1 MNKNLK
7 LLVLIFAVLLSA
19 CGQSDKINARS
30 DRSMYRSL
38 SGIQRNL
45 PAQQKV
51 EFQVSFWS
59 LKQFAE
65 NEAEF
70 RDQIH
75 RKTVPEIIELGKE
88 NFAAQ
93 SAKGNAKF
101 IKYATWDEM
110 IAELVE
116 ERKRT
121 ELRAGRRDPRDEGNK
136 IHKM

>member
-30 DRSMYRSL
+30 DRSMYRSM

>member
-30 DRSMYRSL
+30 ERSMYRSM

-88 NFAAQ
+88 NFVAQ

>member
-1 MNKNLK
+1 MNKNLN
-7 LLVLIFAVLLSA
+7 LLLLIFAVLLSA

-30 DRSMYRSL
+30 DRSMYRSVT
-38 SGIQRNL
+38 GMQRNL
-45 PAQQKV
+45 PAEEKV

-70 RDQIH
+70 RDQVH
-75 RKTVPEIIELGKE
+75 RKTVPEIIELGKQ
-88 NFAAQ
+88 NFVEQ

-101 IKYATWDEM
+101 NMYATWEEM
-110 IAELVE
+110 IVELVE

-121 ELRAGRRDPRDEGNK
+121 ELRQGRRDPRDEGNK

>member
-7 LLVLIFAVLLSA
+7 LLVLILAVLLSA

-30 DRSMYRSL
+30 DRSMYRSM

>member
-7 LLVLIFAVLLSA
+7 LLVLIFAGLLSA

-30 DRSMYRSL
+30 DRSMYRSM

-88 NFAAQ
+88 NFTAQ

>member
-30 DRSMYRSL
+30 DRSMYRSM

-45 PAQQKV
+45 PAKQKV

-70 RDQIH
+70 RDQVH
-75 RKTVPEIIELGKE
+75 RKTVPEIIELGKQ
-88 NFAAQ
+88 NFTTQ

-121 ELRAGRRDPRDEGNK
+121 ELRSGRRDPRDEGNK